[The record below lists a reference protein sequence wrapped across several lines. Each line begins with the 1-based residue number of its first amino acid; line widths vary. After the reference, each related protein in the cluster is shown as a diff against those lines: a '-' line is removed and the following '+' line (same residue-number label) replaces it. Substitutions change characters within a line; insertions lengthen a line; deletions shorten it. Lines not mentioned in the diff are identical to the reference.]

1 MKKLALLLV
10 AAVFVFAPVSAQ
22 ALSVGDWGGWPTIG
36 TQFNDNLS
44 GYLGFAYY
52 GTGTSSNVLAK
63 VDYNLAKLGDVQT
76 KAGVY
81 YTMTSPNT
89 GTALGLTWGASIM
102 AVKNLSVGF
111 DVILARANGT
121 PSSTDV
127 LPGAVMT
134 ANLIL

>member
-1 MKKLALLLV
+1 LKKLALLLV
-10 AAVFVFAPVSAQ
+10 VAAFVFAPVSAQ
-22 ALSVGDWGGWPTIG
+22 ALTVGDWGGWPTVG

-44 GYLGFAYY
+44 GYLGYSYF
-52 GTGTSSNVLAK
+52 GSTSTSWVLAK
-63 VDYNLAKLGDVQT
+63 LDYNLAKMGDVQT

-81 YTMTSPNT
+81 YTMTSPNS
-89 GTALGLTWGASIM
+89 GTSLGLTWGASIM

-127 LPGAVMT
+127 LPFAVIT